1 MNTSEVIA
9 GIALLVSIA
18 SFAYGVRTVRQN
30 RQIKGIEKRLNLLTS
45 VTKFILMQEQIA
57 VEATRLSRT
66 SNSDQ
71 EDWERIAKDKLDMA
85 KEMRGR
91 YEELENPN
99 STDIDFFL
107 TLESSVNNMLE
118 TAKCDLEWLQKAQ
131 SDINRE
137 QDKVADKLQD

>member
-1 MNTSEVIA
+1 MDTSEVIA
-9 GIALLVSIA
+9 GIALLVSVA
-18 SFAYGVRTVRQN
+18 SFAYGVRTARQN
-30 RQIKGIEKRLNLLTS
+30 RQIQGIEKRLNLLTS

-57 VEATRLSRT
+57 VEATRLRRT

-99 STDIDFFL
+99 PADVDFLL
-107 TLESSVNNMLE
+107 TLESSVANMLE
-118 TAKCDLEWLQKAQ
+118 GAKCDLEWLQKAQ
-131 SDINRE
+131 PDINQE
-137 QDKVADKLQD
+137 